1 MYLYIP
7 LSCILDFFTYQQT
20 LWLKEITMWSFE
32 LKCDKITI
40 ASHLRLIDDSVKL
53 FRTDANA
60 ICIRALEKIQTFWII
75 RYRLLLPRDVYRNRK
90 NFIRQPVCV
99 EIATRNK
106 AINMELEVMNL
117 FFLYTK
123 SQEGWKTSAF
133 YTSFDW
139 KE

>member
-1 MYLYIP
+1 MNLYIP

-20 LWLKEITMWSFE
+20 FWLKEITIWSFE

-40 ASHLRLIDDSVKL
+40 ASHLRLIDGSVK
-53 FRTDANA
+53 FVRTDANA
-60 ICIRALEKIQTFWII
+60 ICIRALEKMQTFWII
-75 RYRLLLPRDVYRNRK
+75 RYRLLLSRDVYRNRK
-90 NFIRQPVCV
+90 NFIRQAVCV

-123 SQEGWKTSAF
+123 SQEGWKASAF
-133 YTSFDW
+133 CTTFDW